1 MPTLDD
7 FEIGQETTAHTGLV
21 FRLVEKA
28 PHTCRDGSPSGV
40 LTWQAI
46 CAHEGCTAPFTVT
59 TGLRAHSSARLSLKH
74 CNDHRMTSQQAFAR
88 ARAVFKENCRIARE
102 VKKQA
107 KAAERERAAAE
118 KEAKRRQLRDAT
130 AGLAVDKRRKLSD
143 EDVAEIR
150 KLSAEGF
157 SSGELAMVFPVSS
170 SAIRNILGGRRRA

>member
-1 MPTLDD
+1 MKTLDAYT
-7 FEIGQETTAHTGLV
+7 IGEQWASATGTTWTLAT
-21 FRLVEKA
+21 KA
-28 PHTCRDGSPSGV
+28 PYTRRDGTPSGILNWV
-40 LTWQAI
+40 SVCARPGCGAQIQA
-46 CAHEGCTAPFTVT
+46 T
-59 TGLRAHSSARLSLKH
+59 TGVNVQGHSALARKH
-74 CNDHRMTSQQAFAR
+74 CAAHRTSPAEALR
-88 ARAVFKENCRIARE
+88 RGREVFKENCRIARE

-118 KEAKRRQLRDAT
+118 KEAKRCQLRDAT
-130 AGLAVDKRRKLSD
+130 AGLAVDKRRKLTD